1 MIFTVLALLWGSS
14 WFDVYL
20 WWCTYPNDAV
30 HDCCLLRVGT
40 NLCSDQG
47 VKHVLFKECYLW
59 TCFIF
64 SLMICVLYYTAML
77 NQPVGTTSERIGF

>member
-1 MIFTVLALLWGSS
+1 MGNYQTTHKWYLLALLWGSS

-20 WWCTYPNDAV
+20 WQYTYQNDAV

-40 NLCSDQG
+40 DLCSDQG

-64 SLMICVLYYTAML
+64 SLMINVHCNA
-77 NQPVGTTSERIGF
+77 